1 MKNGLKNSGEDH
13 VHFHDCF
20 TDHRGWIESQKKENI
35 KSGVNTRGNSLLSVL
50 QSSLVTSTND
60 CVVIIDSLMPLIY
73 YNGFTKCYRELHSLL
88 TKSVN
93 GLAVSQVVCLVHK
106 DTLPDAH
113 AALPQLCHLAAT
125 IVRVGP
131 FTQSSRGNPIAHII
145 HKKQGGKV
153 LKRAEY
159 YFIDADNRVKSE
171 DLTVVVPTTT
181 GMNKEMIDDSNL
193 PQNLTTFKL
202 SLGQQEKQ
210 ARSQLVLP
218 YLRRVNSEKGGEVF
232 YQPDAADDWD
242 EEDPDDDLDI

>member
-1 MKNGLKNSGEDH
+1 MLSSILTGKQKSVLVCIQDSLEQSGFPLLKAFVQHAVDRKENHVHIICYEHPTGKMKNGLKNSGEDH

-20 TDHRGWIESQKKENI
+20 TDHRGWIE
-35 KSGVNTRGNSLLSVL
+35 R
-50 QSSLVTSTND
+50 
-60 CVVIIDSLMPLIY
+60 
-73 YNGFTKCYRELHSLL
+73 
-88 TKSVN
+88 
-93 GLAVSQVVCLVHK
+93 LAVSQVVCLVHK